1 MKRRSF
7 SAGVLI
13 LCLLIAVLVW
23 GYVALTS
30 THEDVVRIGLTI
42 TPPESQALLSTV
54 PTHIYVKVRGTGWQ
68 ILNLRLFENAAECRI
83 DLSRLRPGEHATY
96 RLDRTTFLRSIETVH
111 AVERLDVTPNA
122 FTVAT
127 GELVVRRVPVRV
139 RSRVAC
145 RDGFDLVGD
154 PLPMP
159 ETVEV
164 RGNRAEVER
173 LTEWPTKPLDLTD
186 LHATRDVA
194 VAMSDSLGTM
204 LNVVPATIRVRVRVQ
219 QTADRTIEDVP
230 ISVDQRLL
238 RGAVIPSIVGI
249 VVRGGVEVIDQLTP
263 NQFRVELDVQSA
275 LRDGRVRP
283 RVIAPAGVTVI
294 GTIPATVR
302 YTEVSRVA
310 ATRISDESP

>member
-1 MKRRSF
+1 MRRRSF
-7 SAGVLI
+7 SIGVLI

-30 THEDVVRIGLTI
+30 THEDVVRVGLTI
-42 TPPESQALLSTV
+42 SPPANEALLSTV
-54 PTHIYVKVRGTGWQ
+54 PTHVYVKVRGTGWQ

-83 DLSRLRPGEHATY
+83 DLATLRPGDHSTY
-96 RLDRTTFLRSIETVH
+96 RLERATFLRSIETVH
-111 AVERLDVTPNA
+111 PVERLDVIPNA

-139 RSRVAC
+139 RSTLSC
-145 RDGFDLVGD
+145 RDGFNLIGQ
-154 PLPMP
+154 PLAVP

-173 LTEWPTKPLDLTD
+173 LTEWPTKPLDMQD
-186 LHATRDVA
+186 LHATREVN
-194 VAMSDSLGTM
+194 VQMSDSLGTM
-204 LNVVPATIRVRVRVQ
+204 LNVVPRAIRVRVRVQ

-230 ISVDQRLL
+230 IAVDQRLL
-238 RGAVIPSIVGI
+238 RGAVIPSIVGV
-249 VVRGGVEVIDQLTP
+249 VVRGGVEVIDRLTP
-263 NQFRVELDVQSA
+263 DQLHVEIDVQTA

-283 RVIAPAGVTVI
+283 RVIAPSGVTVI

-310 ATRISDESP
+310 ATRIRDESP